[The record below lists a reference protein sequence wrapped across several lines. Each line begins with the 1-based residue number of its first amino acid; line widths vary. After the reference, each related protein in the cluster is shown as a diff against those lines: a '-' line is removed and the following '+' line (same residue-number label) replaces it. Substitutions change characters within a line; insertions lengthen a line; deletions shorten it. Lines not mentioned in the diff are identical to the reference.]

1 MIYHVYTFTS
11 NRPWERII
19 VIGRQC
25 GGCFLFLL
33 LLDYRYICLAL
44 YVSLD
49 QKKID
54 VVKYLL
60 YCVLIYIHFPIYA
73 KRHKNDDIILVL
85 LVC

>member
-19 VIGRQC
+19 VIGCQC

-33 LLDYRYICLAL
+33 LLDYRYICIAL

-49 QKKID
+49 QKKSMW
-54 VVKYLL
+54 
-60 YCVLIYIHFPIYA
+60 
-73 KRHKNDDIILVL
+73 
-85 LVC
+85 